1 MVYVGILLT
10 VEPPGTELLHIKFKV
25 KGYARKIICPIC
37 QIHAKY
43 NDALAHKNKPYQGQ
57 KPGRASTTKYH
68 SGLGSDYQCPH

>member
-25 KGYARKIICPIC
+25 KRYVRKIICPTC

-43 NDALAHKNKPYQGQ
+43 DDVLAHKNKPYQG
-57 KPGRASTTKYH
+57 
-68 SGLGSDYQCPH
+68 